1 MWVYHLGREE
11 ESQQFVAEIEI
22 QKGVFRS
29 FYSGPVFSLLLPQIK
44 VICMISISKF
54 AIRHRKFSLKKTKLI
69 GLEFLDGIPNLD

>member
-11 ESQQFVAEIEI
+11 ESQHFVAEIEI

-44 VICMISISKF
+44 VILWTGLSQVLNY
-54 AIRHRKFSLKKTKLI
+54 IRYKM
-69 GLEFLDGIPNLD
+69 